1 MVSAHQGVPIS
12 RSMAGTQNFH
22 LFGLVTFSE
31 IAGLKDWY
39 CPAMLW
45 PSNLKCFRIGS
56 MQEWEPYEADMAVP
70 MTASDLSLK
79 ARFP

>member
-45 PSNLKCFRIGS
+45 PFESQMLPNWFHAGVGTL
-56 MQEWEPYEADMAVP
+56 
-70 MTASDLSLK
+70 
-79 ARFP
+79 